1 MAALGTNVL
10 VRPLVE
16 DDTAQLAAARKLVR
30 QCLNAGEALFIPIT
44 MTLELESVLRSSVGF
59 DKAAAK
65 VTGAKLLAL

>member
-30 QCLNAGEALFIPIT
+30 RCLNAGEALFIPIT
-44 MTLELESVLRSSVGF
+44 MALELESVLRSSVGF